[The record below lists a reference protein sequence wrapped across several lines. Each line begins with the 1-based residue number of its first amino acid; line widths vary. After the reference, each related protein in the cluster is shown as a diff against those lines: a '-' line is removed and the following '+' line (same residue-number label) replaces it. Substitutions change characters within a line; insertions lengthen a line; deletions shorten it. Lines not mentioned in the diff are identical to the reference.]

1 MNKTEFIEAIAKEL
15 GATKADVAK
24 FLAAEQ
30 EVITKTLK
38 KGNSVQLVGFG
49 TYSVVKRAA
58 RKGHNPMTGKE
69 IKIPACK
76 APKFKPGKGLKD
88 ALN

>member
-1 MNKTEFIEAIAKEL
+1 MNKTEFIETIAKKL
-15 GATKADVAK
+15 GTTKADVAR

-38 KGNSVQLVGFG
+38 KGKSIQLVGFG

>member
-24 FLAAEQ
+24 FIAAEQ
-30 EVITKTLK
+30 SVIAKTLK
-38 KGNSVQLVGFG
+38 KGKSIQLVGFG

-69 IKIPACK
+69 IKIPVCK
-76 APKFKPGKGLKD
+76 APKFKPGKTLKD

>member
-15 GATKADVAK
+15 GATKADVAR
-24 FLAAEQ
+24 FLVAEQ
-30 EVITKTLK
+30 SVIAKTLK
-38 KGNSVQLVGFG
+38 KGKSIQLVGFG